1 MSKPFHV
8 DEFKKNA
15 LTKWLGREFIYLK
28 EVESTNSYLK
38 RLPADQWSH
47 GTVLLTD
54 IQTAGRGQY
63 EKSWISDP
71 FRNLTFTIA
80 LKPEINSSLTLLT
93 LGCASAVSDVLQRYC
108 HEPIQI
114 KWPNDIFVAG
124 MKMGGILTESVFMGS
139 RIERVLLGIGIN
151 INQTEIK
158 QLYSYNSCSLADL
171 TQTEFTREGLLSE
184 CLQEIELM
192 YENWLHLN
200 PAMIKSIHSR
210 LIGYG
215 EWVKLQVYDELLPD
229 TYKCIGVNEKGELL
243 MLNEQLD
250 VDKFSYEQVRIVP
263 IKSTL
268 QKV

>member
-8 DEFKKNA
+8 DEFKNNS
-15 LTKWLGREFIYLK
+15 LTEWLGRDFIYLN

-38 RLPADQWSH
+38 RLPPDQLSH

-54 IQTAGRGQY
+54 HQTAGRGQY

-71 FRNLTFTIA
+71 FKNLTFTIA
-80 LKPEINSSLTLLT
+80 LKPVINSSLTLLT
-93 LGCASAVSDVLQRYC
+93 LGCASAVSDVLQRFC

-114 KWPNDIFVAG
+114 KWPNDIFVG
-124 MKMGGILTESVFMGS
+124 GKKMGGILTESVFMGS
-139 RIERVLLGIGIN
+139 RIERVLIGIGIN
-151 INQTEIK
+151 IHQTEII
-158 QLYSYNSCSLADL
+158 QLDSYHSCSLTDL
-171 TQTEFTREGLLSE
+171 STEKISRENLLNE
-184 CLQEIELM
+184 CLQEIEIM
-192 YENWLHLN
+192 YDYWLHSN

-215 EWVKLQVYDELLPD
+215 EWVKLQVYDELLPN
-229 TYKCIGVNEKGELL
+229 TYKCIGVNGKGELL

>member
-8 DEFKKNA
+8 DEFKKNS
-15 LTKWLGREFIYLK
+15 LTEWMGRDFIYLR
-28 EVESTNSYLK
+28 EVKSTNSYLK
-38 RLPADQWSH
+38 RLPADQFSH
-47 GTVLLTD
+47 GTVLLAD
-54 IQTAGRGQY
+54 NQTAGRGQY

-71 FRNLTFTIA
+71 FKNLTFTIA

-114 KWPNDIFVAG
+114 KWPNDIFVDG

-139 RIERVLLGIGIN
+139 RIERVLIGIGIN
-151 INQTEIK
+151 IHQNEII
-158 QLYSYNSCSLADL
+158 QLNSYHSCSLADL
-171 TQTEFTREGLLSE
+171 SQTKITREGLLNE

-192 YENWLHLN
+192 YDYWLQSN
-200 PAMIKSIHSR
+200 PVMIKSIHSR

-215 EWVKLQVYDELLPD
+215 EWVKLQVYDELLSG

>member
-8 DEFKKNA
+8 DEFKKNS
-15 LTKWLGREFIYLK
+15 LSKWMGRDFIYLEK
-28 EVESTNSYLK
+28 VESTNSYLRK
-38 RLPADQWSH
+38 LPADQLSH

-54 IQTAGRGQY
+54 NQTAGRGQY
-63 EKSWISDP
+63 EKSWVSDA
-71 FRNLTFTIA
+71 FKNLTFTIA
-80 LKPEINSSLTLLT
+80 LKPKINSSLTLLT
-93 LGCASAVSDVLQRYC
+93 LGCASAISDVLQRYC
-108 HEPIQI
+108 YEPVQI

-124 MKMGGILTESVFMGS
+124 EKMGGILTESVFMGN
-139 RIERVLLGIGIN
+139 RIERVLIGIGIN
-151 INQTEIK
+151 INQSEIQ
-158 QLYSYNSCSLADL
+158 QLNLYRPCSLSDL
-171 TQTEFTREGLLSE
+171 SHTKFTREGLLSE
-184 CLQEIELM
+184 FLQEIELL
-192 YENWLHLN
+192 YENWVHVN

-250 VDKFSYEQVRIVP
+250 VDKFSYEQVRIIP
-263 IKSTL
+263 NKSTL